1 MQAKNGCGTRD
12 HLNLLFN
19 APNLGSQPPFSNNH
33 PMEAPLVALPPNIL
47 PVILYRA
54 AWAEILHG
62 LSVVEFLAVV
72 Q

>member
-1 MQAKNGCGTRD
+1 
-12 HLNLLFN
+12 
-19 APNLGSQPPFSNNH
+19 
-33 PMEAPLVALPPNIL
+33 MEAPLVALPPNIL

-72 Q
+72 RSDNNRLESSDFSSEITRGHTNIAPRPQ

>member
-1 MQAKNGCGTRD
+1 
-12 HLNLLFN
+12 
-19 APNLGSQPPFSNNH
+19 
-33 PMEAPLVALPPNIL
+33 MEAPLVALPPNIL